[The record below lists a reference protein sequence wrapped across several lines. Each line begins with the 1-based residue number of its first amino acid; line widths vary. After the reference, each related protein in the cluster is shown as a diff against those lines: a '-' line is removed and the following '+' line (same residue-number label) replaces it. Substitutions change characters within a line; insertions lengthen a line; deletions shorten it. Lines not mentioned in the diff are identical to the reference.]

1 MITRLLILIL
11 LLLSPALGGCFPLFL
26 AAGAGTGYVMT
37 HREPKAKVDKF
48 FNDLERSIRKTTR
61 RIYSEERTK
70 KKLAGEPDNGE
81 MVLKIHKDS
90 VSPGKVAGGE
100 RVKVTIQY
108 AVMGTAETGV
118 EIQERR
124 TLVFGGKVLTTLSE
138 DSTIRSNGTW
148 ENTLTFAVPSSA
160 EPGTYT
166 VTQEIAAKGLKRTAR
181 SSFKVL

>member
-1 MITRLLILIL
+1 MNVRLLVLML

-26 AAGAGTGYVMT
+26 AAGAGTGYVIAD
-37 HREPKAKVDKF
+37 RESKAKVDKF
-48 FNDLERSIRKTTR
+48 FSDLERSIRKTTR
-61 RIYSEERTK
+61 RIYSEDRTK
-70 KKLAGEPDNGE
+70 KKFTAEQGNGE

-90 VSPGKVAGGE
+90 VSPDKVARGE
-100 RVKVTIQY
+100 RVRVTIQY
-108 AVMGTAETGV
+108 AVMGAAEAGV

-124 TLVFGGKVLTTLSE
+124 ALVFGSKELTLLSE

-148 ENTLTFAVPSSA
+148 ENTLTFAVPASA

-166 VTQEIAAKGLKRTAR
+166 VTQEIATKGLKRTAR